1 MRPGKRARAAAT
13 SAATSGVWAP
23 PPAYDHDHAADL
35 EDHADHRLYAAAQ
48 ALFQRRLAAAFVT

>member
-13 SAATSGVWAP
+13 ASGGGAWAP

>member
-1 MRPGKRARAAAT
+1 MRPGERARAAAT
-13 SAATSGVWAP
+13 ASGGGGAW
-23 PPAYDHDHAADL
+23 AYDHDHAAEL